1 MSDGRIGA
9 SPKLVRTLWPTQS
22 IFNIDGM
29 HAPVEVF
36 QMSDLLSDGG
46 RQLLLGNEAIVRGLF
61 EAGAG
66 FASTYPGTPSSEIG
80 NLLEKLSAD
89 AGMYFEFSD
98 NEKIA
103 MEVSAAAASAGVRSF
118 VFMKHVGLNVAADPM
133 MTLAYSGVRGGML
146 ILTADDPSAH
156 SSQNEQDNRYYAQL
170 SLLPMVEPS
179 TPMEA
184 KDMVAE
190 AYRISEELG
199 LPVIFRTTT
208 RVNHARAPVEFGKRT
223 EPRTKGHFDKDFVRF
238 VNIPANA
245 RVNRKRLLGLNERA
259 LEMSEDSPLNFTEG
273 EGKVGVIT
281 SGVSYTYVKEAMRGV
296 AVLKLGFTHPLPE
309 RKIAEFAKDKDRI
322 IVVEELDP
330 YLEDSVLRILAQNH
344 IDVPVYGKR
353 SGHLPYAWE
362 YSPDTLTG
370 VAELADVTRFPEP
383 MAQPDVKLPARPP
396 TLCAGCPHR
405 GIFAATKRA
414 VGNRDVVYCSDIGC
428 YTLGGSPPFNEAD
441 FIICMGGGA
450 GAAGGFA
457 QTTDQLPIAF
467 MGDSTFFHSGVNPL
481 INALFNNHKIVMVV
495 LDNRTTA
502 MTGHQPNPGTGRE
515 FGGVNTEPLDI
526 EAIARGVGAKFV
538 RRVDPYDVKEAT
550 QVMRDAI
557 AYDGVAVVISQQ
569 ACPLELKKR
578 KMLQPRMCEV
588 DQSKCVKCYTCLRT
602 IACPALIKKDGEV
615 RTDPTQC
622 IGCGMCANVC
632 PKNAIEVRK

>member
-1 MSDGRIGA
+1 
-9 SPKLVRTLWPTQS
+9 
-22 IFNIDGM
+22 
-29 HAPVEVF
+29 
-36 QMSDLLSDGG
+36 MSDLLSDGG
-46 RQLLLGNEAIVRGLF
+46 RRLLLGNEAIVRGLF
-61 EAGAG
+61 EAGVG

-80 NLLEKLSAD
+80 NLLEAMSAD

-98 NEKIA
+98 NEKVA

-133 MTLAYSGVRGGML
+133 MTLAYAGVRAGML

-156 SSQNEQDNRYYAQL
+156 SSQNEQDNRFYAKL

-184 KDMVAE
+184 KAMVPE

-208 RVNHARAPVEFGKRT
+208 RVNHARAPVDFGQRA
-223 EPRTKGHFDKDFVRF
+223 EPKTKGHFDRDFVRF

-245 RVNRKRLLGLNERA
+245 RVNRRRLLQLNERA
-259 LEMSEDSPLNFTEG
+259 LEISESSPLNFVEG
-273 EGKVGVIT
+273 EGSVGVIT
-281 SGVSYTYVKEAMRGV
+281 SGVSYTYVKEALRDV
-296 AVLKLGFTHPLPE
+296 AILKLGFTHPVPE
-309 RKIAEFAKDKDRI
+309 KKIADFVRGKDRI

-330 YLEDSVLRILAQNH
+330 YLEDEVLRVCAQNGLT
-344 IDVPVYGKR
+344 VPIYGKR

-362 YSPDTLTG
+362 YSPDTLKG
-370 VAELADVTRFPEP
+370 VAELAHVVDFREP
-383 MAQPDVKLPARPP
+383 MPQPDVKLPARPP

-414 VGNRDVVYCSDIGC
+414 VGNKDVVYCSDIGC

-457 QTTDQLPIAF
+457 QTTDQIPIAF

-481 INALFNNHKIVMVV
+481 INALFNKHRIIMVV

-515 FGGVNTEPLDI
+515 FGGVTTDPLDI
-526 EAIARGVGAKFV
+526 ESIARGVGAKFV
-538 RRVDPYDVKEAT
+538 KTVDPYDVKAAT
-550 QVMRDAI
+550 EVMREAI
-557 AYDGVAVVISQQ
+557 AYDGVAVVISRQP
-569 ACPLELKKR
+569 CPLELKKR
-578 KMLQPRMCEV
+578 RMLQPRTCEV
-588 DQSKCVKCYTCLRT
+588 DQDACVQCFTCLRT
-602 IACPALIKKDGEV
+602 IACPALIKTEGRVE
-615 RTDPTQC
+615 TDPTQC

-632 PKNAIEVRK
+632 PKNAIGVRK

>member
-1 MSDGRIGA
+1 
-9 SPKLVRTLWPTQS
+9 
-22 IFNIDGM
+22 
-29 HAPVEVF
+29 
-36 QMSDLLSDGG
+36 MSDLLSDGG

-80 NLLEKLSAD
+80 NLLEKLSEK

-103 MEVSAAAASAGVRSF
+103 LEVSAAAASAGVRSF

-133 MTLAYSGVRGGML
+133 MTLAYSGVKGGML

-156 SSQNEQDNRYYAQL
+156 SSQNEQDNRYYSHL
-170 SLLPMVEPS
+170 SLLPMVEPA

-184 KDMVAE
+184 KAMIPE

-199 LPVIFRTTT
+199 LPVIYRTTT
-208 RVNHARAPVEFGKRT
+208 RVNHARAPVEFGQRA
-223 EPRTKGHFDKDFVRF
+223 EPVTKGHFDRDFVRF
-238 VNIPANA
+238 VNVPANA
-245 RVNRKRLLGLNERA
+245 RVNRKKLLRLNDKA
-259 LEMSEDSPLNFTEG
+259 KDMSESSSLNFVEG

-281 SGVSYTYVKEAMRGV
+281 SGVSYTYVKEAMSDV
-296 AVLKLGFTHPLPE
+296 SILKLGFTNPMPE
-309 RKIAEFAKDKDRI
+309 MKIADFIKGKERI

-330 YLEDSVLRILAQNH
+330 FLEDEVLRICAQYKL
-344 IDVPVYGKR
+344 DVPVYGKR
-353 SGHLPYAWE
+353 SGHLPRAME
-362 YSPDTLTG
+362 YSPDVLTG
-370 VAELADVTRFPEP
+370 VAELAKVQEFKAPLE
-383 MAQPDVKLPARPP
+383 QPNVKLPARPP

-414 VGNRDVVYCSDIGC
+414 VGSKDVIYCSDIGC

-450 GAAGGFA
+450 GAAGGFSKA
-457 QTTDQLPIAF
+457 TDQLPIAF
-467 MGDSTFFHSGVNPL
+467 MGDSTFFHSGINPL
-481 INALFNNHKIVMVV
+481 INALFNNHKIVMVI

-515 FGGVNTEPLDI
+515 FGGIVTDALDI
-526 EAIARGVGAKFV
+526 ETIARGVGAKFV
-538 RRVDPYDVKEAT
+538 RTVDPYNVKEST
-550 QVMRDAI
+550 EVMKEAI
-557 AYDGVAVVISQQ
+557 GFDGVAVVISKQP
-569 ACPLELKKR
+569 CPLELKKR
-578 KMLQPRMCEV
+578 KILEAKMCVV
-588 DQSKCVKCYTCLRT
+588 DQDACVQCFNCLRT
-602 IACPALIKKDGEV
+602 IACPALLKIDGSV
-615 RTDPTQC
+615 QTDPTQC

-632 PKNAIEVRK
+632 PKKAIEVKR

>member
-1 MSDGRIGA
+1 
-9 SPKLVRTLWPTQS
+9 
-22 IFNIDGM
+22 
-29 HAPVEVF
+29 
-36 QMSDLLSDGG
+36 MSDLLSDGG
-46 RQLLLGNEAIVRGLF
+46 RKLLLGNEAIVRGLF

-66 FASTYPGTPSSEIG
+66 FSSTYPGTPSSEIG
-80 NLLEKLSAD
+80 NLLESLSAD

-98 NEKIA
+98 NEKVA

-133 MTLAYSGVRGGML
+133 MTLAYSGVRAGML

-156 SSQNEQDNRYYAQL
+156 SSQNEQDNRFYAKL

-184 KDMVAE
+184 KAMVPE

-208 RVNHARAPVEFGKRT
+208 RVNHARAPVEFGQRA
-223 EPRTKGHFDKDFVRF
+223 EPKTKGHFDRDFVRF

-245 RVNRKRLLGLNERA
+245 RVNRKRLLQLNERA
-259 LEMSEDSPLNFTEG
+259 LEMSESSSLNFVEG
-273 EGKVGVIT
+273 EGDVGVIT
-281 SGVSYTYVKEAMRGV
+281 SGVSYTYVKEALKGV
-296 AVLKLGFTHPLPE
+296 SILKLGFTHPVPE
-309 RKIAEFAKDKDRI
+309 RMVADFVRGKKSI

-330 YLEDSVLRILAQNH
+330 YLEDEVLRICAQNGLS
-344 IDVPVYGKR
+344 VPVFGKR

-362 YSPDTLTG
+362 YSPDTLKG
-370 VAELADVTRFPEP
+370 VADIAEVTEFREP
-383 MAQPDVKLPARPP
+383 MPQPDIKLPARPP

-481 INALFNNHKIVMVV
+481 INALFNDHKIVMVV

-515 FGGVNTEPLDI
+515 FGGITTEPLDI
-526 EAIARGVGAKFV
+526 ESIARGVGARFV
-538 RRVDPYDVKEAT
+538 RTVDPYDVKAATEVMKEA
-550 QVMRDAI
+550 I
-557 AYDGVAVVISQQ
+557 EYDGVAVVISKQ

-578 KMLQPRMCEV
+578 RMLAAKTCEV
-588 DQSKCVKCYTCLRT
+588 DQELCIQCFNCLRT
-602 IACPALIKKDGEV
+602 IACPALIKREGRVE
-615 RTDPTQC
+615 TDPTQC

-632 PKNAIEVRK
+632 PKHAIGVRK

>member
-1 MSDGRIGA
+1 
-9 SPKLVRTLWPTQS
+9 
-22 IFNIDGM
+22 
-29 HAPVEVF
+29 
-36 QMSDLLSDGG
+36 MSDLLSDGG
-46 RQLLLGNEAIVRGLF
+46 RRLLLGNEAIVRGLF
-61 EAGAG
+61 EAGTG

-80 NLLEKLSAD
+80 NLLEALSAD

-98 NEKIA
+98 NEKVA

-133 MTLAYSGVRGGML
+133 MTLAYSGVRAGML

-156 SSQNEQDNRYYAQL
+156 SSQNEQDNRFYAKL

-184 KDMVAE
+184 KAMVPE

-208 RVNHARAPVEFGKRT
+208 RVNHARAPVEFGQRA
-223 EPRTKGHFDKDFVRF
+223 EPKTKGHFDRDFVRF

-245 RVNRKRLLGLNERA
+245 RVNRKRLLQLNDKA
-259 LEMSEDSPLNFTEG
+259 LEMSESSSLNFVEG
-273 EGKVGVIT
+273 EGDVGVIT
-281 SGVSYTYVKEAMRGV
+281 SGVSYTYVKEALRGV
-296 AVLKLGFTHPLPE
+296 SILKLGFTHPVPE
-309 RKIAEFAKDKDRI
+309 RMVADFVRGKKSI

-330 YLEDSVLRILAQNH
+330 YLEDEVLRICAQNGLS
-344 IDVPVYGKR
+344 VPVYGKR

-362 YSPDTLTG
+362 YSPDTLKG
-370 VAELADVTRFPEP
+370 VAEIADVAEFREP
-383 MAQPDVKLPARPP
+383 MPQPDVKLPARPP

-405 GIFAATKRA
+405 GIFAATKKA

-481 INALFNNHKIVMVV
+481 INALFNDHKIVMVV

-515 FGGVNTEPLDI
+515 FGGITTEPLDI
-526 EAIARGVGAKFV
+526 ESIARGVGAKFV
-538 RRVDPYDVKEAT
+538 RTVDPYDVKAAT
-550 QVMRDAI
+550 EVMREAI
-557 AYDGVAVVISQQ
+557 EYDGVAVVISKQ

-578 KMLQPRMCEV
+578 RMLAAKTCEV
-588 DQSKCVKCYTCLRT
+588 DQELCIQCFNCLRT
-602 IACPALIKKDGEV
+602 IACPALIKRDGLVE
-615 RTDPTQC
+615 TDPTQC

-632 PKNAIEVRK
+632 PKHAIGVRK

>member
-1 MSDGRIGA
+1 MS
-9 SPKLVRTLWPTQS
+9 
-22 IFNIDGM
+22 
-29 HAPVEVF
+29 E
-36 QMSDLLSDGG
+36 LLSDGG
-46 RQLLLGNEAIVRGLF
+46 KHLLLGNEAIVRGLF
-61 EAGAG
+61 EAGVG

-80 NLLEKLSAD
+80 NLLEELSGE

-103 MEVSAAAASAGVRSF
+103 LEVSAAAASAGVRSF

-133 MTLAYSGVRGGML
+133 MTLAYSGVRAGML

-156 SSQNEQDNRYYAQL
+156 SSQNEQDNRYYALL

-184 KDMVAE
+184 RAMVPE

-208 RVNHARAPVEFGKRT
+208 RVNHARAPVEFGSRV
-223 EPRTKGHFDKDFVRF
+223 EPRTKGHFERDFTRF

-245 RVNRKRLLGLNERA
+245 KVNRKRLLALDERA
-259 LEMSEDSPLNFTEG
+259 RAMSESSPLNFVEG
-273 EGKVGVIT
+273 EGCVGVIT
-281 SGVSYTYVKEAMRGV
+281 SGVSYTYVKEALSGV
-296 AVLKLGFTHPLPE
+296 SILKLGFTSPIPE
-309 RKIAEFAKDKDRI
+309 DLIADFVRGKERV

-330 YLEDSVLRILAQNH
+330 YLEDAVLRVCGQRGIA
-344 IDVPVYGKR
+344 VPVYGKR
-353 SGHLPYAWE
+353 SGHLPRAWE
-362 YSPDTLTG
+362 YAPDTLKG
-370 VAELADVTRFPEP
+370 VAGLADVKEFVEP
-383 MAQPDVKLPARPP
+383 LEQPDVKLPARPP

-457 QTTDQLPIAF
+457 QTTDQIPIAF

-481 INALFNNHKIVMVV
+481 INALFNNHRIVMVV

-515 FGGVNTEPLDI
+515 FGGVSTEPLDI
-526 EAIARGVGAKFV
+526 ASIARGVGARFV
-538 RRVDPYDVKEAT
+538 ETVDPYDIRAAT
-550 QVMRDAI
+550 EVMRRAI
-557 AYDGVAVVISQQ
+557 DHDGVAVVISKQ

-578 KMLQPRMCEV
+578 KMLMARSCEV
-588 DQSKCVKCYTCLRT
+588 DQSACVRCYTCLRT
-602 IACPALIKKDGEV
+602 VACPALVKLDGEV
-615 RTDPTQC
+615 RTDLTQC
-622 IGCGMCANVC
+622 IGCGMCASVC
-632 PKNAIEVRK
+632 PKHAIKEVRQ